1 MDRCASKWIASSPV
15 TVREKQHSGNRR
27 SRRRIVEV
35 RLRGRDLL
43 HDPLLN
49 KGSAFTAEERQAF
62 GLEGLLPHRP
72 ISMEQQAAR
81 TWRNCGAYSDPL
93 KKYVFLASLQ
103 DRNEH
108 LYFRLLRDHL
118 VELMPIVYTPT
129 VGLATQRFS
138 HVFQRGRGLW
148 ITPDMRGRIP
158 QVLRNWAR
166 GRDVRLLV
174 VTDNESI
181 LGIGDQ
187 GAGGMAIAIGKL
199 ALYTAGAGIDPAQVL
214 PVSLDVGTDNEGLRS
229 DPAYLGWPQPRLRG
243 DAYLALL
250 DEFVAAVAECFPAAM
265 IQWEDFRKDNALHVL
280 DRYADRL
287 PSFNDDIQGTGAMAL
302 AGILSAAR
310 VHGRSLAAERIVI
323 LGAGAA
329 GLGIARQLRAGLKA
343 RGVAERDAR
352 HAIAAM
358 DSRGLLVA
366 GSELR
371 DGYKRELAW
380 DPDVAAQYGLAAG
393 SDLAT
398 VVRQFQPTV
407 LIGTSG
413 QPGAFSEAIV
423 RDLAART
430 ERPVIMPLSN
440 PSALAE
446 AQPEDLIAWTD
457 GRALVSAG
465 SPFPSVRW
473 RDREIA
479 IGQGNNAFIFPG
491 VGLAV
496 LVGAIGCVSDELF
509 FAAAEALAGAVT
521 PQELQ
526 RGLLYPG
533 IQRMPDVARA
543 VARAV
548 LERAR
553 SLGLTR
559 RNDEV
564 PVDAALDA
572 AQWEP
577 VYPVYVAADPASRD

>member
-1 MDRCASKWIASSPV
+1 V

-81 TWRNCGAYSDPL
+81 TWRNYGAYSDPL

-148 ITPDMRGRIP
+148 ITPDMRGRIL

-533 IQRMPDVARA
+533 IERMPDVARA